1 MQRSILFLACVLIAT
16 ATLPAAAGTVAFLS
30 SEGSLIPVPRN
41 APDFQSAA
49 AALAEGPTA
58 AERFQ
63 QQLTSA
69 IPPGTVVR
77 SVIIR
82 DGVAEVDLAGP
93 GLLSPL
99 PDAVI
104 DAIQEQFLWTADA
117 YGLDARV
124 LFNGQP
130 TSSLRIPSPF
140 VEEAPRT
147 EIFLTSGA
155 LAGKRI
161 TISPGHGY
169 YWTGSYFTTQRG
181 ITCGDHQQEDFR
193 NLELANLLVTYL
205 QADGAIIHHTREPNK
220 NRGNHPLSGKPWWQM
235 CAPFYLYDKG
245 YPRSVYSP
253 ITNSIPGDPNYTSSQ
268 LDDDRRSRPEAS
280 NYDGT
285 DLYLSIHTNA
295 FQGNCYGTSCPT
307 GIEMFVDATQL
318 GGFYSQSL
326 SLGQK
331 SQTAIYAAVRA
342 VYDPAYP
349 CRNNCTPRTNQAFTE
364 IHYPRRPACLL
375 ELGFH
380 DSCDTDVPAQ
390 KDPVYTSSSM
400 WGFYKGVCDYFGVTP
415 TWDLRS
421 YEVVSHNIPTLVK
434 GGSSFTVS
442 ITLRNRGCV
451 WNEQHQFRLG
461 AVGNSDPLATVTR
474 VTVPGNIGPAEM
486 VTFQIPMNAPLTDLA
501 YYTDWRMVQDR
512 FGAWFGPTVAQVV
525 SVDSSP
531 PTSPGP
537 VDDGGPVQASVTRIR
552 ASWRQ
557 STDAKA
563 GLAGYFYRVTEKDG
577 PEVLGW
583 TSAGVNTSVTIP
595 LSLVPG
601 RTYQVWVKAVDNF
614 GWETAPVGSAGV
626 TVAQLE
632 PVRVG
637 VAKMLVDGE
646 PVLLQP
652 VVVSAVFGD
661 HYYVQEMD
669 RSSGLRVE
677 GVAPAGPGHRVS
689 LRGLMGSVGGER
701 RLVDAEVVSSPV
713 AGSVPVPVALSGRDL
728 GGTALGPFTAG
739 VSGGVGLNNVGLY
752 VRVWG
757 MVTEVS
763 GTGFRLSDGSVSGGV
778 WVESGT
784 FHRPGVGEFA
794 VVSGIS
800 SVRQPG
806 MERQVKVSRDTDIW
820 P

>member
-1 MQRSILFLACVLIAT
+1 
-16 ATLPAAAGTVAFLS
+16 
-30 SEGSLIPVPRN
+30 
-41 APDFQSAA
+41 
-49 AALAEGPTA
+49 
-58 AERFQ
+58 
-63 QQLTSA
+63 
-69 IPPGTVVR
+69 
-77 SVIIR
+77 
-82 DGVAEVDLAGP
+82 
-93 GLLSPL
+93 
-99 PDAVI
+99 
-104 DAIQEQFLWTADA
+104 
-117 YGLDARV
+117 
-124 LFNGQP
+124 
-130 TSSLRIPSPF
+130 
-140 VEEAPRT
+140 
-147 EIFLTSGA
+147 
-155 LAGKRI
+155 
-161 TISPGHGY
+161 
-169 YWTGSYFTTQRG
+169 
-181 ITCGDHQQEDFR
+181 
-193 NLELANLLVTYL
+193 
-205 QADGAIIHHTREPNK
+205 
-220 NRGNHPLSGKPWWQM
+220 
-235 CAPFYLYDKG
+235 
-245 YPRSVYSP
+245 
-253 ITNSIPGDPNYTSSQ
+253 
-268 LDDDRRSRPEAS
+268 
-280 NYDGT
+280 
-285 DLYLSIHTNA
+285 
-295 FQGNCYGTSCPT
+295 
-307 GIEMFVDATQL
+307 
-318 GGFYSQSL
+318 
-326 SLGQK
+326 
-331 SQTAIYAAVRA
+331 
-342 VYDPAYP
+342 
-349 CRNNCTPRTNQAFTE
+349 
-364 IHYPRRPACLL
+364 
-375 ELGFH
+375 
-380 DSCDTDVPAQ
+380 
-390 KDPVYTSSSM
+390 
-400 WGFYKGVCDYFGVTP
+400 
-415 TWDLRS
+415 
-421 YEVVSHNIPTLVK
+421 
-434 GGSSFTVS
+434 
-442 ITLRNRGCV
+442 
-451 WNEQHQFRLG
+451 
-461 AVGNSDPLATVTR
+461 
-474 VTVPGNIGPAEM
+474 
-486 VTFQIPMNAPLTDLA
+486 
-501 YYTDWRMVQDR
+501 
-512 FGAWFGPTVAQVV
+512 
-525 SVDSSP
+525 
-531 PTSPGP
+531 
-537 VDDGGPVQASVTRIR
+537 VQASVTRIR

-614 GWETAPVGSAGV
+614 GWETAPVGSTGV

-637 VAKMLVDGE
+637 VAKMLADGE

>member
-1 MQRSILFLACVLIAT
+1 MMRFARLVLLALIVMA
-16 ATLPAAAGTVAFLS
+16 LAAGTAPASTGVVAFYDAFGAIALS
-30 SEGSLIPVPRN
+30 ERSIPDGADPVRTVLE
-41 APDFQSAA
+41 QL
-49 AALAEGPTA
+49 LAGPSDEDLA
-58 AERFQ
+58 FA
-63 QQLTSA
+63 LTSA
-69 IPPGTVVR
+69 IPPGVRLIHLQRENRRLTV
-77 SVIIR
+77 
-82 DGVAEVDLAGP
+82 E
-93 GLLSPL
+93 LSPEIL
-99 PDAVI
+99 D
-104 DAIQEQFLWTADA
+104 
-117 YGLDARV
+117 GLDDARLAQIFNQFRST
-124 LFNGQP
+124 LFSFEDISDIRLQCDGRPLASYLPPAPDVRGQG
-130 TSSLRIPSPF
+130 
-140 VEEAPRT
+140 EEAIVFPA
-147 EIFLTSGA
+147 SGA
-155 LAGKRI
+155 LSGKKI
-161 TISPGHGY
+161 TIGPSHGL
-169 YWTGSYFTTQRG
+169 YWNGSSWVYQRPE
-181 ITCGDHQQEDFR
+181 TCGLGEAIREDLNSIRLMQFLHR
-193 NLELANLLVTYL
+193 YL
-205 QADGAIIHHTREPNK
+205 TQDGATVYVPRQLNETVCCHSAT
-220 NRGNHPLSGKPWWQM
+220 GNNWWRLAARYWLQQLGLPSSVWDSSTSDINDDIRARPLYADYVG
-235 CAPFYLYDKG
+235 
-245 YPRSVYSP
+245 
-253 ITNSIPGDPNYTSSQ
+253 
-268 LDDDRRSRPEAS
+268 S
-280 NYDGT
+280 NIYI
-285 DLYLSIHTNA
+285 SHHTNA
-295 FQGNCYGTSCPT
+295 FNGTASGTEVYYDTAMEKPAH
-307 GIEMFVDATQL
+307 VAN
-318 GGFYSQSL
+318 SL
-326 SLGQK
+326 SLAQKAKNGIEAAIRAAYDSSWPIRNSGQPRD
-331 SQTAIYAAVRA
+331 AAG
-342 VYDPAYP
+342 AYGEIRIP
-349 CRNNCTPRTNQAFTE
+349 NQ
-364 IHYPRRPACLL
+364 PACLV
-375 ELGFH
+375 ELAFH
-380 DSCDTDVPAQ
+380 DNCSKDAQ
-390 KDPVYTSSSM
+390 YLVDPVFRSVAQ
-400 WGFYKGVCDYFGVTP
+400 WGLYKGICDYFGVTP

-421 YEVVSHNIPTLVK
+421 YEVVSHNIPSLVK

-461 AVGNSDPLATVTR
+461 AVGDSDPLATVIR
-474 VTVPGNIGPAEM
+474 VTVPGNVGPGDM

-501 YYTDWRMVQDR
+501 YYTDWRMVHELR
-512 FGAWFGPTVAQVV
+512 TWFGPTVAQVV

-577 PEVLGW
+577 PQVLGW

-614 GWETAPVGSAGV
+614 GWETAPVVSAGV

-637 VAKMLVDGE
+637 VAKMLADGE

-661 HYYVQEMD
+661 HYYVQEVD

-677 GVAPAGPGHRVS
+677 GAAPAGVGHRVS

-701 RLVDAEVVSSPV
+701 TLVDAEVVSSPV
-713 AGSVPVPVALSGRDL
+713 AGSVPVPLAVLGRDL
-728 GGTALGPFTAG
+728 GGTALGPFTPG
-739 VSGGVGLNNVGLY
+739 VSGGLGLNNVGLY

-757 MVTEVS
+757 VVTEVS
-763 GTGFRLSDGSVSGGV
+763 GTGFRLSDGSVPGGV

-806 MERQVKVSRDTDIW
+806 MERQVKVSRDTDIS

>member
-1 MQRSILFLACVLIAT
+1 MTGFARLALLAVIIT
-16 ATLPAAAGTVAFLS
+16 ALAAGTAPAETGVVAFYDAFGDIALS
-30 SEGSLIPVPRN
+30 ERSIPAGADPVRAVLEQLLAGPSDEDL
-41 APDFQSAA
+41 AF
-49 AALAEGPTA
+49 ALT
-58 AERFQ
+58 
-63 QQLTSA
+63 TA
-69 IPPGTVVR
+69 IPPGVRLIRLQREDRRLTV
-77 SVIIR
+77 
-82 DGVAEVDLAGP
+82 E
-93 GLLSPL
+93 LSPEIL
-99 PDAVI
+99 D
-104 DAIQEQFLWTADA
+104 
-117 YGLDARV
+117 GLDDARLARIFNQFRST
-124 LFNGQP
+124 LFSFEDISDIHLQCDGRP
-130 TSSLRIPSPF
+130 LASYLPP
-140 VEEAPRT
+140 APDVRGHG
-147 EIFLTSGA
+147 EQAIVFPASGA
-155 LAGKRI
+155 LAGKKI
-161 TISPGHGY
+161 TIGPSHGL
-169 YWTGSYFTTQRG
+169 YWNGSSWVYQRPE
-181 ITCGDHQQEDFR
+181 TCGLGEAIREDLNSIRLMQFLHR
-193 NLELANLLVTYL
+193 YL
-205 QADGAIIHHTREPNK
+205 TQDGATVYVPRQLNETVCCHSAT
-220 NRGNHPLSGKPWWQM
+220 GNNWWRLAARYWLQQLGLPSSVWDSSTTDINDDIRARPLYADYVG
-235 CAPFYLYDKG
+235 
-245 YPRSVYSP
+245 
-253 ITNSIPGDPNYTSSQ
+253 
-268 LDDDRRSRPEAS
+268 S
-280 NYDGT
+280 NIYI
-285 DLYLSIHTNA
+285 SHHTNA
-295 FQGNCYGTSCPT
+295 YNGTASGTEVYYDTAMEKPAH
-307 GIEMFVDATQL
+307 VAN
-318 GGFYSQSL
+318 SL
-326 SLGQK
+326 SLAQK
-331 SQTAIYAAVRA
+331 AKNGIEAAIRAA
-342 VYDPAYP
+342 YDSSWPI
-349 CRNNCTPRTNQAFTE
+349 RNNGQPRDAAGAYGEIRIPNQ
-364 IHYPRRPACLL
+364 PACLV
-375 ELGFH
+375 ELAFH
-380 DSCDTDVPAQ
+380 DNCSKDAQ
-390 KDPVYTSSSM
+390 YLVDPVFRSVTQ
-400 WGFYKGVCDYFGVTP
+400 WGLYKGICDYFGVTP

-637 VAKMLVDGE
+637 VAKMLADGE